1 MCVEGGSVD
10 RLLSVQEVADR
21 LGVSF
26 WTVYRMARSG
36 QLASVRIGRR
46 RLFAMEDLEE
56 LIRVTRREGFVPE
69 RSPESDLNG

>member
-1 MCVEGGSVD
+1 MD
-10 RLLSVQEVADR
+10 RLFSVQEAAER

-46 RLFAMEDLEE
+46 RLFAVADLEE
-56 LIRVTRREGFVPE
+56 LVRTTRRAATMPE
-69 RSPESDLNG
+69 QSATQE